1 MNEHQLTHVLIFNF
15 KKFTFLVK
23 IGIACCHLI
32 INLVMFDMIKMLV
45 NAI

>member
-1 MNEHQLTHVLIFNF
+1 MNEHQLAHVLIFYLKN
-15 KKFTFLVK
+15 FTFLVK